1 VNRSLII
8 SSVLHGALIFIT
20 AMSLPFLA
28 KKPIDIPP
36 IVSVELIQI
45 AEKTNIPFAPKAKKI
60 IEKKKKKKLKEKEK
74 EKKLVSEQAPPK
86 KVKKSKTKTVVSL
99 DNQKKIDNQKP
110 EAIPLPDKTVKKIE
124 KKKETRQ
131 NPEKVDNEVKQ
142 VSEFEKKD
150 LFDPSNIA
158 ALIDKSKIE
167 EIDNIKKNNDITQDQ
182 DRNIESNK
190 LTLSEEDALKAQI
203 FGCWSIP
210 LGLPYNEDLLVR
222 IKLKLEPDGSVTKTE
237 ILDHARMNKPGQ
249 GFYKVLAE
257 SALRAVKL
265 CQPLRVPNTGYERW
279 KELQL
284 NFDAREMLEG

>member
-1 VNRSLII
+1 LNRNIII
-8 SSVLHGALIFIT
+8 SFGFHTLLVIIT

-28 KKPIDIPP
+28 KKPIDLPP

-45 AEKTNIPFAPKAKKI
+45 SDKTNIPFAPKAKKI
-60 IEKKKKKKLKEKEK
+60 IEKVKEK

-86 KVKKSKTKTVVSL
+86 MVKKE
-99 DNQKKIDNQKP
+99 KP
-110 EAIPLPDKTVKKIE
+110 DAVPLPDKKIDKVKKI
-124 KKKETRQ
+124 KDQKQ
-131 NPEKVDNEVKQ
+131 NPEKVETEVKQ

-150 LFDPSNIA
+150 LFDPNSIA
-158 ALIDKSKIE
+158 ALIDKSKVE
-167 EIDNIKKNNDITQDQ
+167 SAETNKKLDKITQDQ
-182 DRNIESNK
+182 DKSVDFGG
-190 LTLSEEDALKAQI
+190 LSLSEEDALKAQI

-210 LGLPYNEDLLVR
+210 LGLPYNENLLVR
-222 IKLKLEPDGSVTKTE
+222 IKLQLKPDGSIMKSEV
-237 ILDHARMNKPGQ
+237 LDHARMNKPGQ

-265 CQPLRVPNTGYERW
+265 CQPLRVPSTGYERW